1 MNNNA
6 YNEFANQDFKSLSAW
21 LFSLNPYEFSLI
33 ASILGFAIS
42 TTLTVDQQNSLGNF
56 MELLGQVIL
65 TINAQSSTLQ
75 RKQNKHKNI
84 KPIIESSN
92 LEEEIIK
99 IKEELI
105 KLRHDT
111 FVDKKF

>member
-1 MNNNA
+1 
-6 YNEFANQDFKSLSAW
+6 
-21 LFSLNPYEFSLI
+21 
-33 ASILGFAIS
+33 
-42 TTLTVDQQNSLGNF
+42 

-75 RKQNKHKNI
+75 RKQNKHTNI

-92 LEEEIIK
+92 LEEIIK

-105 KLRHDT
+105 K
-111 FVDKKF
+111 